1 MSFHLGPLISEAK
14 RDHID
19 PIDHDADYISGILSA
34 IGQPTRL
41 AILQCVAPHSQGDK
55 AAGLAAGEIASE
67 LDLAPATLAFH
78 LKDMTFKGLLIRE
91 RRGRSVYYR
100 ADLGLL
106 LQVLDF
112 MVTEVCG
119 A

>member
-1 MSFHLGPLISEAK
+1 MDSVSVTNV
-14 RDHID
+14 
-19 PIDHDADYISGILSA
+19 LSA
-34 IGQPTRL
+34 TGQPTRL
-41 AILQCVAPHSQGDK
+41 EILKCIAPYSRGDLPTGLS
-55 AAGLAAGEIASE
+55 AGDIAE
-67 LDLAPATLAFH
+67 RLQLAPATLAFH

-100 ADLGLL
+100 ADLAML

-112 MVTEVCG
+112 IVTEICG

>member
-1 MSFHLGPLISEAK
+1 MAPHPREIS
-14 RDHID
+14 D
-19 PIDHDADYISGILSA
+19 ILSA

-41 AILQCVAPHSQGDK
+41 AILQCVAPYSRGSEPVGV
-55 AAGLAAGEIASE
+55 AAGDIASE
-67 LDLAPATLAFH
+67 LELAPATVAFH

-100 ADLGLL
+100 ADLAML

-112 MVTEVCG
+112 MVTEICG